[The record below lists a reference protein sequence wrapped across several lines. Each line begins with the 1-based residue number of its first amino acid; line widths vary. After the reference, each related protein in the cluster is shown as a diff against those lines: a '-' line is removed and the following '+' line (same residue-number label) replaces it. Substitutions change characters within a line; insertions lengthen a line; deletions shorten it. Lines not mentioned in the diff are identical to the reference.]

1 MSLRVTVLSVTGF
14 NGCNRRRRR
23 GRVLRFQ
30 DALRAA
36 RLRAGV
42 GDAVVLAVETEDE
55 HGTAVHVA
63 TRLVGSDLGREIALG
78 VDVSDPL
85 AEAAAAELF
94 GAAEEIDGVVETV
107 GSDAGFHGPEMLVT
121 KREDVRPHA

>member
-1 MSLRVTVLSVTGF
+1 MLVRVRLLRDASKFAKRATLVKLG
-14 NGCNRRRRR
+14 
-23 GRVLRFQ
+23 LKH
-30 DALRAA
+30 ALRAA

-42 GDAVVLAVETEDE
+42 GYAVVLPVEAENE

-63 TRLVGSDLGREIALG
+63 ARLVGSDLGREIALG
-78 VDVSDPL
+78 VDVSDAL
-85 AEAAAAELF
+85 AETAAAELL

-121 KREDVRPHA
+121 EREDVRPHA